1 MFRAITKLIL
11 NNYDRFSN
19 ITVKFVSAFLQYPI
33 FFLKEFLNII
43 KSVISS
49 ILSKSYNR
57 NIIIRKINGVNF
69 LFDFQ
74 FSPAVPTYY
83 IGTNQIS
90 ITKTLLKFLKKG
102 DTFIDVGA
110 NIGYFSAVGAGLIG
124 KKGEVYSFEPVPSIF
139 NKLSI
144 LLKLNKNYNFFVNN
158 FALGETPGTYKL
170 DTVSTNSSI
179 VPKYVPPKKR
189 KEKFEVKVKRLDDS
203 Y

>member
-1 MFRAITKLIL
+1 LEDIL

-33 FFLKEFLNII
+33 FFLREFLNII

-57 NIIIRKINGVNF
+57 SIFNRKIAGVNF

-110 NIGYFSAVGAGLIG
+110 NIGYFSAVGAGLSG
-124 KKGEVYSFEPVPSIF
+124 KKGEVHSFEPVPSIF
-139 NKLSI
+139 NKL
-144 LLKLNKNYNFFVNN
+144 LMLQKLNKSYNLYVNN
-158 FALGETPGTYKL
+158 FALGKTPGTYEL
-170 DTVSTNSSI
+170 VSISTNSSM

-189 KEKFEVKVKRLDDS
+189 KEKFKVKVK
-203 Y
+203 